1 MPSAVTEKETVPR
14 APCGLLAPSVASS
27 ALDAPE
33 SFRAFGASGTSAAS
47 STASSLA
54 LSATDTHSTCFS
66 IVTSRPSAFPEAS
79 VGAGTFRRIA
89 TGASRSGS
97 MESGRDSGS
106 EASADWPASADVLNP
121 SGPSQEAQD
130 TDTVI
135 RSSAGE
141 PSLPNDI
148 VLFPLKATGP
158 VFRPMPSTCART
170 AYPAKDDSELTPGVG
185 TVPDALCPSEET

>member
-1 MPSAVTEKETVPR
+1 MPR
-14 APCGLLAPSVASS
+14 APCGLPTPSVASS

-33 SFRAFGASGTSAAS
+33 SFRASGASGTSAAS
-47 STASSLA
+47 STASSLVLASSLA
-54 LSATDTHSTCFS
+54 LSATDAHSTCFS

-79 VGAGTFRRIA
+79 VGAGTCRRIA
-89 TGASRSGS
+89 TGASRS
-97 MESGRDSGS
+97 ESVESELDTGP

-158 VFRPMPSTCART
+158 VFRPMPST
-170 AYPAKDDSELTPGVG
+170 
-185 TVPDALCPSEET
+185 